1 MKRGKADGQPPAS
14 DGIISRQERAIL
26 DALQSLGESI
36 VEAHSDGMISKRD
49 MEFALGK
56 VKQMQRRFG
65 GA

>member
-1 MKRGKADGQPPAS
+1 MANLPEKDGLLP
-14 DGIISRQERAIL
+14 RQGRAIL
-26 DALQSLGESI
+26 DDLQALGESLL
-36 VEAHSDGMISKRD
+36 EAHADGMISKRD